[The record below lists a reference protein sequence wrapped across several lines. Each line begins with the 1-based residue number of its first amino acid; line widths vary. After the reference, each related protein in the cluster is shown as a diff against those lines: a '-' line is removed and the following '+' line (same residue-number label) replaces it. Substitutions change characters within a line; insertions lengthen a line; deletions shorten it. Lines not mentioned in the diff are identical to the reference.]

1 MTENQLK
8 GFNLIDSYYTKNRI
22 DEKEEIHIIYDLVHD
37 IQKLRNFL
45 EVVEFALNEGIPEAE
60 QKIHAKI
67 INEELKKGKLK

>member
-1 MTENQLK
+1 MTENQQE
-8 GFNLIDSYYTKNRI
+8 GFRIIDAYYTRTKL

>member
-1 MTENQLK
+1 MTENQQE
-8 GFNLIDSYYTKNRI
+8 GFRIIDAYYTRTKL
-22 DEKEEIHIIYDLVHD
+22 DEKSEIHIIYDLVHD

-67 INEELKKGKLK
+67 INEELKRGKLK